1 MVVRIRV
8 RLPDLILGQRVEELI
23 FTLKAPLVGWREAS
37 RSLPG
42 LRRFAE
48 IASYAPSARAYG
60 RFVRRGGLVFIASRI
75 EGGGSI
81 EAYFQQLLTEVKR
94 RLNSDTT
101 MADELLNIILVSIVT
116 VTMIAGLGMMGILSV
131 IVMGL
136 MGLTGLLF
144 MPRAHYF
151 IIDDADILGIIV
163 GIVAS
168 AAAWILVDGY
178 LALAVGLLAYGL
190 VKLPSLIYD
199 MRLRASMPIR
209 VTMSFNELLTKPSPT
224 PIRDLSPIEAG
235 LMPLWREAKKAG
247 APQFIGW
254 SNVLVGEY
262 IGAVQNILTQGLLYG
277 ALTVGVGGAFSI
289 GLMGY
294 LTRVIQYGMLT
305 QAPVSLSFLLN
316 MPQGAFYSAV
326 GSGLAG
332 GMVIMD
338 WRLGAL
344 LGGALGIVAW
354 FVLHSVL
361 LIA

>member
-1 MVVRIRV
+1 MAVRIRV

-37 RSLPG
+37 RSLPS
-42 LRRFAE
+42 LRRVAE

-116 VTMIAGLGMMGILSV
+116 VTMIASLGMMGILSV

-136 MGLTGLLF
+136 MGFAGLLF

-151 IIDDADILGIIV
+151 TIDDADILGIIA

-168 AAAWILVDGY
+168 VVALILVDGY

-190 VKLPSLIYD
+190 VKLPSLTYD

-209 VTMSFNELLTKPSPT
+209 EDLKGELK
-224 PIRDLSPIEAG
+224 
-235 LMPLWREAKKAG
+235 
-247 APQFIGW
+247 
-254 SNVLVGEY
+254 V
-262 IGAVQNILTQGLLYG
+262 
-277 ALTVGVGGAFSI
+277 
-289 GLMGY
+289 
-294 LTRVIQYGMLT
+294 
-305 QAPVSLSFLLN
+305 
-316 MPQGAFYSAV
+316 
-326 GSGLAG
+326 
-332 GMVIMD
+332 
-338 WRLGAL
+338 
-344 LGGALGIVAW
+344 
-354 FVLHSVL
+354 
-361 LIA
+361 